1 MLITAATTPHSS
13 TPATNGWKNT
23 SVTTKYTF
31 SGSAT
36 AAASVPACS
45 SAGRAAQPMS
55 NPNTVMRN
63 SQATPMLRL
72 AGIRVSSSIAMY
84 LCSTRSDPQADTA
97 QPGSDA
103 T

>member
-1 MLITAATTPHSS
+1 MLITAATTPHSN
-13 TPATNGWKNT
+13 TPANNGWKNT

-31 SGSAT
+31 SGSA

-55 NPNTVMRN
+55 NPNTVIRN

-72 AGIRVSSSIAMY
+72 AGILSSSPMAMY